1 MEQDKNTK
9 KELSAP
15 LITQMPNSLQSYNK
29 RVTKEMQTK
38 KEAIDKQTRESLEA

>member
-15 LITQMPNSLQSYNK
+15 LITQIPNSLQSYNK
-29 RVTKEMQTK
+29 NATNNSYTFNKP
-38 KEAIDKQTRESLEA
+38 S